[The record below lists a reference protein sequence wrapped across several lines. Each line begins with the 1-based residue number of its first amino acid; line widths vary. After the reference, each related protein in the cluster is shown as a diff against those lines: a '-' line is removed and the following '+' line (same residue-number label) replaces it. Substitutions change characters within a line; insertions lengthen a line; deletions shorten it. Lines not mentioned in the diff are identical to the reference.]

1 MVMGVPMAWLSE
13 LKALVSSNG
22 SDDHHVS
29 QQQTIGILAFEAAAT
44 MASLVSLYRALSEPE
59 ILRLRSDTMR
69 SQGVAYLNSTD
80 QPFLLRL
87 ACAELMTELDRAAVV
102 ISRFEKKHHGLTQAK
117 RFIRVY
123 SDLKAGNGSDLEQ
136 SWFSK
141 KRAEKK
147 VRKMEKF
154 ITATSKLCTEMEV
167 LEVSRQKL
175 NKQCNR
181 YSGPMPAS
189 KLISNAVNDLLADI
203 KSQDQKIHK
212 LKEESLWNKTFNKGV
227 GIMAPLAFFI
237 FARICSVF
245 GPFVPGLPTVVT
257 LDGKNS
263 SISFAPVS
271 KLRFPSRLSSSGPM
285 EKQAVNSKEMP
296 IRNSCPIFGSK
307 DQTETHGNWKKLLE
321 APSKTVGGSCMAL
334 RYADVI
340 VSAEKLLLMKS
351 SSSNESKGEGV
362 VRDEIYEML
371 PLRLREAVRRKLR
384 ECWRDPGPLDGG
396 LAAGWKEAVERI
408 MRWLSPMA
416 HDTLRWQAERNMDR
430 RHCFD
435 PKPKALL
442 LQTLHLSDM
451 EKTEAAIVEVLVG
464 LSCFCWYDDKAY
476 ETFRL

>member
-1 MVMGVPMAWLSE
+1 MGVPKAWLSE
-13 LKALVSSNG
+13 LKALVSSTG
-22 SDDHHVS
+22 SDDHHVLH
-29 QQQTIGILAFEAAAT
+29 QETIGILAFEAAAT
-44 MASLVSLYRALSEPE
+44 MARLVSLYKALSEAE

-69 SQGVAYLNSTD
+69 SQGVAYLNSTN

-87 ACAELMTELDRAAVV
+87 ACAELMTELDRTAVV
-102 ISRFEKKHHGLTQAK
+102 ISRFDKKHHGLTQVK

-123 SDLKAGNGSDLEQ
+123 SDLKAGISSDLEQ

-181 YSGPMPAS
+181 YSGPMPVS
-189 KLISNAVNDLLADI
+189 KLVSNATNDLLADI
-203 KSQDQKIHK
+203 KAQDQKIHK
-212 LKEESLWNKTFNKGV
+212 LKEESLWSKTFNKV
-227 GIMAPLAFFI
+227 IGIMAPLAFFI

-245 GPFVPGLPTVVT
+245 GPFVPGLPAVVT
-257 LDGKNS
+257 LDGKNT

-285 EKQAVNSKEMP
+285 EKQAVNSKEVP

-307 DQTETHGNWKKLLE
+307 DQTEPHGNWEKLLE

-351 SSSNESKGEGV
+351 NSNESKGESV

-384 ECWRDPGPLDGG
+384 ECWRDPGPLDGS
-396 LAAGWKEAVERI
+396 LADGWKEAVERI
-408 MRWLSPMA
+408 MRWLSPVA

-442 LQTLHLSDM
+442 LQTLHFSDM
-451 EKTEAAIVEVLVG
+451 DKTEAAIVEVLVG
-464 LSCFCWYDDKAY
+464 LSCVCWF
-476 ETFRL
+476 EERCHESLRL